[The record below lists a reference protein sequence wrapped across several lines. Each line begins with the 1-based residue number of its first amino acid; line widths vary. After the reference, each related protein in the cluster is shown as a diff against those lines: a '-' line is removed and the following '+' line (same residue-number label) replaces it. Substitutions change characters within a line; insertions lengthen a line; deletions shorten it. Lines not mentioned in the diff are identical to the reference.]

1 MQINQLHDWNLS
13 IDAAKKIQEELKLKI
28 ITSDETD
35 FRQIKRIA
43 AADISFNFY
52 SNLLF
57 GVVVIFDFDTI
68 TPIIHYSG
76 FQQTTFP
83 YVPGY
88 LSFREAPLILDICK
102 NITEKI
108 DLFICDGQGIAHPRG
123 IGLASHIGLFL
134 DTPTIGCA
142 KSLLCG
148 EVQEPAPEKGST
160 SPIIFN
166 GEEIGLALRSRQNVK
181 PVYISSGHRIS
192 SQLAKEIII
201 YLSPRYRIAEPLR
214 AAHKLVNQYRKE
226 YYLTHS

>member
-13 IDAAKKIQEELKLKI
+13 IDAAKKIQEELHLKI
-28 ITSDETD
+28 IRSDEIG
-35 FRQIKRIA
+35 FRQIKKIA
-43 AADISFNFY
+43 AADISFNLY

-57 GVVVIFDFDTI
+57 GLVVVFDFESM
-68 TPIIHYSG
+68 TPITHYSG
-76 FQQTTFP
+76 FHQTTFP

-102 NITEKI
+102 NIKEEI

-134 DTPTIGCA
+134 DIPTIGCA

-160 SPIIFN
+160 SPIIYN
-166 GEEIGLALRSRQNVK
+166 GKEIGIALRSRENVK
-181 PVYISSGHRIS
+181 PVYISTGHRIS
-192 SQLAKEIII
+192 SHVAKEIIL
-201 YLSPRYRIAEPLR
+201 YLSPKYRISEPLR
-214 AAHKLVNQYRKE
+214 TAHKLVNQYRKD
-226 YYLTHS
+226 YYIKYN